1 MSYQELEMYDG
12 TIIRINTLQLSVVV
26 QDPST
31 LPNKISLGVQNRYYN
46 PDL

>member
-1 MSYQELEMYDG
+1 MYDG
-12 TIIRINTLQLSVVV
+12 TIIRVDFNNSWQVVV

-31 LPNKISLGVQNRYYN
+31 VANKVALGGVNRNYN